1 MRPNPGSPRKD
12 FFNKKFYDEATRA
25 TVHKMNAP
33 RATLNSSN
41 VIIEAM
47 LNDDSVAETIEPYN
61 PVVLGVGNF
70 ITPSSD
76 LQHLQI
82 DTVKCYTHT
91 ENKPITKF
99 NPTWGIALD
108 FITKT
113 SPGKV
118 QLTGGC
124 WLNTTGEIVIPGG
137 NSFDIFNSSLY
148 RCYGGKADIVGDT
161 PTASWSYVSL
171 TKSTMGWIGETNVTI
186 NVGYTGSV
194 TIFRYDPTPGVGYV
208 PTDIIKSCTTVE
220 SDIEAF
226 SPVEITI
233 KNGMLCAM
241 EIC

>member
-1 MRPNPGSPRKD
+1 MRPNPGAPRKD
-12 FFNKKFYDEATRA
+12 FFNKKFYDEQTRA
-25 TVHKMNAP
+25 PVHQVNAP
-33 RATLNSSN
+33 KATLNSSN

-82 DTVKCYTHT
+82 DTVKCYAHT
-91 ENKPITKF
+91 EDKPITKF

-124 WLNTTGEIVIPGG
+124 WLKTTGEIVIPGG
-137 NSFDIFNSSLY
+137 NSFDIFNSKLW

-171 TKSTMGWIGETNVTI
+171 TKSTMTWIGKTKS
-186 NVGYTGSV
+186 VGL
-194 TIFRYDPTPGVGYV
+194 TPGTPGTVDVYEYHANSYRSTGIEKTVITYVSPIVG
-208 PTDIIKSCTTVE
+208 IK
-220 SDIEAF
+220 DIEISIAG
-226 SPVEITI
+226 
-233 KNGMLCAM
+233 GMLLAL

>member
-1 MRPNPGSPRKD
+1 MRPNPGAPRKD
-12 FFNKKFYDEATRA
+12 FFNKKFYDEQTRA
-25 TVHKMNAP
+25 PVHKMNAP

-47 LNDDSVAETIEPYN
+47 LNDDSVAETIEPYS

-82 DTVKCYTHT
+82 DTVKCYAHT

-99 NPTWGIALD
+99 SPTWGIALD

-124 WLNTTGEIVIPGG
+124 WLNTTGEVVIPNG
-137 NSFDIFNSSLY
+137 NSFDIFNSKLWRCFGGSQIIGGLSNNWAYINLSKSTTTWLGRTTTSGIPLLSAGLVRLY
-148 RCYGGKADIVGDT
+148 EYTNSPIYTLTTIQVSCVTSVSPIVGEVD
-161 PTASWSYVSL
+161 V
-171 TKSTMGWIGETNVTI
+171 EVTI
-186 NVGYTGSV
+186 
-194 TIFRYDPTPGVGYV
+194 
-208 PTDIIKSCTTVE
+208 KSGALHAT
-220 SDIEAF
+220 
-226 SPVEITI
+226 
-233 KNGMLCAM
+233 

>member
-1 MRPNPGSPRKD
+1 MRPYPGAPRKD
-12 FFNKKFYDEATRA
+12 FFNKKFYDEQTRA
-25 TVHKMNAP
+25 PTHSINAP
-33 RATLNSSN
+33 RATTNSSN

-47 LNDDSVAETIEPYN
+47 LNDDSVADTIEPYS

-82 DTVKCYTHT
+82 DTFKCYTHT
-91 ENKPITKF
+91 EDKPITKF

-108 FITKT
+108 FITKS

-124 WLNTTGEIVIPGG
+124 WLKTTGEVIIPGG
-137 NSFDIFNSSLY
+137 NSFDIFNSKLW
-148 RCYGGKADIVGDT
+148 RCYGGKADIIGDT

-171 TKSTMGWIGETNVTI
+171 TKSSMTWIGKTQSAGLNP
-186 NVGYTGSV
+186 G
-194 TIFRYDPTPGVGYV
+194 TPGTVDIYEYHNDAYRSTGITKTCITIVTPIVGIK
-208 PTDIIKSCTTVE
+208 DI
-220 SDIEAF
+220 
-226 SPVEITI
+226 EITI
-233 KNGMLCAM
+233 KGGMLLAL

>member
-12 FFNKKFYDEATRA
+12 FFNKKFYDEQTRA
-25 TVHKMNAP
+25 PTNSINAP
-33 RATLNSSN
+33 RATTNSSN

-47 LNDDSVAETIEPYN
+47 LNDDSVADTIEPYS

-82 DTVKCYTHT
+82 DTFKCYRHT

-108 FITKT
+108 FITKS

-124 WLNTTGEIVIPGG
+124 WLKTTGEVVIPGG
-137 NSFDIFNSSLY
+137 NSFDIFNSKLW
-148 RCYGGKADIVGDT
+148 RCYGGKAEIIGANPVD
-161 PTASWSYVSL
+161 SWSYVNLSR
-171 TKSTMGWIGETNVTI
+171 STMTWLGKTTPSGISLSAAGIVNLYEFTNSPLFTLTSIQVGCLTSVSPIVGEVNVEVTI
-186 NVGYTGSV
+186 KAGTLY
-194 TIFRYDPTPGVGYV
+194 
-208 PTDIIKSCTTVE
+208 
-220 SDIEAF
+220 A
-226 SPVEITI
+226 
-233 KNGMLCAM
+233 A